1 MIRKTRLIG
10 LAGLYILLFGEV
22 FLRVMDP
29 QPLMPRYVVGTE
41 WGIRGNEP
49 SITYSHW
56 TPETA
61 TTITTNALG
70 MRDSREFAE
79 RAEPGVCRIAL
90 MGDSYFMGYEADVE
104 DSIAGFLEA
113 EFEAAGYDLDVLNFA
128 VSGHGTSEMILHFEN
143 LAARFSPDIAIFQFH
158 ASDYTDNIRA
168 NLHRLTPDGD
178 LVATGGTY
186 LPAVGIRTVL
196 EAIPAFR
203 WVSENSQIYPALRE
217 KAAVMVK
224 RLLADINLRANAAD
238 DGAEAREGGRAEAR
252 AHRLTAALIGR
263 SRRVAEDAGASW
275 YLFDVPSR
283 RSRTEFISTLG
294 SMDLPDDIGRPRGLA
309 AAGLRGGRGAGRED
323 LLRGGAPAFHAAGQP
338 ARGAGAL
345 RADHAR
351 QRRAPRQMPA
361 RRLRPG
367 VSYPLQ
373 RPTRDILTS
382 RHRM

>member
-1 MIRKTRLIG
+1 MIRKTLLIG

-29 QPLMPRYVVGTE
+29 QPLMPRYVVGTD

-61 TTITTNALG
+61 TTITTNSLG

-79 RAEPGVCRIAL
+79 RAKPGVCRIAL
-90 MGDSYFMGYEADVE
+90 MGDSYFMGYEADIE

-113 EFEAAGYDLDVLNFA
+113 DFEAAGYDLDVLNFA

-143 LAARFSPDIAIFQFH
+143 LAARFSPDIAVFQFH

-168 NLHRLTPDGD
+168 NLHRLTPDD
-178 LVATGGTY
+178 DVVATGGTY

-196 EAIPAFR
+196 ESIPAFR
-203 WVSENSQIYPALRE
+203 WVSENSQIYAGARE

-224 RLLADINLRANAAD
+224 RLLADINLRANAAEG
-238 DGAEAREGGRAEAR
+238 DGAEVEAEAEGGGAEAAR
-252 AHRLTAALIGR
+252 GHRLTAALIGL

-283 RSRTEFISTLG
+283 RSRTEFISTLYR
-294 SMDLPDDIGRPRGLA
+294 MDLSPDLAGRAVSPLPLFAA
-309 AAGLRGGRGAGRED
+309 AAGPDVKLFYERGHLHFTPLGNR
-323 LLRGGAPAFHAAGQP
+323 LAAQ
-338 ARGAGAL
+338 AL
-345 RADHAR
+345 FERITRDSGER
-351 QRRAPRQMPA
+351 LVKCRRAA
-361 RRLRPG
+361 
-367 VSYPLQ
+367 
-373 RPTRDILTS
+373 
-382 RHRM
+382 

>member
-1 MIRKTRLIG
+1 MIRKTLLTV
-10 LAGLYILLFGEV
+10 LAGFYILLFGEV

-70 MRDSREFAE
+70 MRDAREFAE

-90 MGDSYFMGYEADVE
+90 MGDSYFMGYEADIE
-104 DSIAGFLEA
+104 DSIAGYLEA

-143 LAARFSPDIAIFQFH
+143 LAARFSPDVVVFQFH
-158 ASDYTDNIRA
+158 ASDYADNVRA

-178 LVATGGTY
+178 PVATGGTY

-203 WVSENSQIYPALRE
+203 WVSENSQIYAGARE

-224 RLLADINLRANAAD
+224 RLLADINLRANAAEG
-238 DGAEAREGGRAEAR
+238 DGADLEAEGGGVATRG
-252 AHRLTAALIGR
+252 HRLTGALIGL

-283 RSRTEFISTLG
+283 RSRTEFISTLYR
-294 SMDLPDDIGRPRGLA
+294 MDLPADLAGRAVSPLPGFRDTAAPDVKLFYERGHMHFTPLGNRLA
-309 AAGLRGGRGAGRED
+309 ARAIFDQVSRDSAGRLAKCRD
-323 LLRGGAPAFHAAGQP
+323 GA
-338 ARGAGAL
+338 
-345 RADHAR
+345 
-351 QRRAPRQMPA
+351 
-361 RRLRPG
+361 
-367 VSYPLQ
+367 
-373 RPTRDILTS
+373 
-382 RHRM
+382 

>member
-1 MIRKTRLIG
+1 MIRKTLLIG

-61 TTITTNALG
+61 TTITTNSLG

-79 RAEPGVCRIAL
+79 RAEPGTCRIAL

-143 LAARFSPDIAIFQFH
+143 LAARFSPDVVVFQFH
-158 ASDYTDNIRA
+158 ASDYTENIRA

-178 LVATGGTY
+178 LVATGGSY
-186 LPAVGIRTVL
+186 LPAVGIRTAL

-203 WVSENSQIYPALRE
+203 WISENSQIYAGARE
-217 KAAVMVK
+217 KAAVIVK
-224 RLLADINLRANAAD
+224 RLLVDINMRANAAQGE
-238 DGAEAREGGRAEAR
+238 GAETAAEGGGPDATRG
-252 AHRLTAALIGR
+252 HRLTGALIGQ
-263 SRRVAEDAGASW
+263 SRRVVEDTGASW
-275 YLFDVPSR
+275 YLFDVPTR
-283 RSRTEFISTLG
+283 RSRTEFISTLYR
-294 SMDLPDDIGRPRGLA
+294 MDLPPDVAGRAVSPLPLFAA
-309 AAGLRGGRGAGRED
+309 AAGPDVKLFYERGHMHFTPLGNR
-323 LLRGGAPAFHAAGQP
+323 LAAQ
-338 ARGAGAL
+338 AL
-345 RADHAR
+345 FERI
-351 QRRAPRQMPA
+351 
-361 RRLRPG
+361 
-367 VSYPLQ
+367 
-373 RPTRDILTS
+373 TRDSGARLAKC
-382 RHRM
+382 RNAV